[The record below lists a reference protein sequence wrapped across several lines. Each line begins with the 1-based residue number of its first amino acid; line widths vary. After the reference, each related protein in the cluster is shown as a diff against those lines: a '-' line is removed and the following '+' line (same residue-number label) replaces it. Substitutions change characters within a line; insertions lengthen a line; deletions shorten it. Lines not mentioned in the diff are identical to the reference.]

1 MFLKICQGTVSEG
14 LYINPK
20 TDVGGHSVSHWETH
34 LSELALCGRRLE
46 DEDYGSLHLS
56 LHSH

>member
-1 MFLKICQGTVSEG
+1 MVSEWA
-14 LYINPK
+14 LYNINPK

-34 LSELALCGRRLE
+34 LSELALCGCRLE